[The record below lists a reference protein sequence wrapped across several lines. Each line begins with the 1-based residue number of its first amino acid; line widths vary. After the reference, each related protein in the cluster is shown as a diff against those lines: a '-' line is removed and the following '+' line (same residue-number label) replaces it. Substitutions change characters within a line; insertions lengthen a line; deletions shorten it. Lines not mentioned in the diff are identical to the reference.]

1 MVAIASHKKYTVAV
15 VVILLIVTWLLFVL
29 QDFTALLYSK
39 PFRTGLDSNTLKAFV
54 VFLTT
59 LLVFITGNDGLNK
72 RDAFLMK
79 VIYVLIIIADFSLVY
94 FESQTVGIFFF
105 IWVQSGLI
113 LRNSA
118 GMKEKLKRN
127 FIKLLLPSLSVG
139 FILPTALLFFIRSL
153 SSRPHLLVFMAIYAC
168 TVSLSLWAAASAYIL
183 RLLPKKNGLLVF
195 IGMICFL
202 FCDINVGLSWIL
214 PKGMERSLAYAFIWV
229 FYAPALTLIA
239 LSGYKLSTN
248 KKSSR

>member
-183 RLLPKKNGLLVF
+183 RLLPKKKRAFGIYRDDLLS
-195 IGMICFL
+195 FL
-202 FCDINVGLSWIL
+202 RYQCRIIVDLTEGHGKVPRLRIHMGFLCPGIDLDRFKRVQ
-214 PKGMERSLAYAFIWV
+214 AFDE
-229 FYAPALTLIA
+229 
-239 LSGYKLSTN
+239 
-248 KKSSR
+248 